1 MTVTKR
7 KFLAV
12 SLREDLYEQAKA
24 VAEARDIRVTSWV
37 REVVVAE
44 LKRLSE

>member
-1 MTVTKR
+1 MAETKR

-24 VAEARDIRVTSWV
+24 VAEARDIRVTAWV
-37 REVVVAE
+37 RELVMAE
-44 LKRLSE
+44 LKRLSS